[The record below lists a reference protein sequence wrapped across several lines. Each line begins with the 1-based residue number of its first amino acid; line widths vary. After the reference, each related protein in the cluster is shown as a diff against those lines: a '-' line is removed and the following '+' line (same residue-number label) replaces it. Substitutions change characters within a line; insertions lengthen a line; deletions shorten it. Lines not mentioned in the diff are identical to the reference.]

1 MKHIPS
7 DSDYLLSTLLIL
19 LGIHSPTGYTDPIV
33 RCVCRMLEEL
43 NIEFELTR
51 RGAIRATLKGQQ
63 RSPDR
68 AVVTHVDTIGAMV
81 KELKENGRLA
91 LIPVGTWSAR
101 FAEGGRVSI
110 FTDDQIYR
118 GQVLPLKASGHTFD
132 RDIDTQPVGWDNVEV
147 RIDEKVF
154 NKGDLLDLGINV
166 GDFVGF
172 DSATEEFPNGY
183 ICARHLDNK
192 AGVSAILTAAKY
204 LVDNDIE
211 LPVDL
216 HLLFTISEEVG
227 SGASAVLH
235 GDVAE
240 MITVDNGT
248 TAPGQS
254 STEFGVTIAM
264 ADSAGPFDYHLTHHL
279 IHLCQANN
287 IPFAR
292 DIFRYYRC
300 DSASALEAGNDIRTA
315 LITFG
320 VDGSHGYER
329 TNVNSLECIADLIVA
344 YATQR
349 PLYASQRGPLSTLED
364 FPETRDTDV
373 DGVKFIPPDPIKQV
387 TESILADPPSNGN
400 SQEEDEETK
409 ESEEPTSDE
418 EPTSNEEEAET
429 SEADQT

>member
-1 MKHIPS
+1 MKPIEL
-7 DSDYLLSTLLIL
+7 DSKYLLSTLLAL

-33 RCVCRMLEEL
+33 RCVCHMLQKL

-51 RGAIRATLKGQQ
+51 RGAIRATLKGENS
-63 RSPDR
+63 SPDR

-81 KELKENGRLA
+81 KELKSNGRLA
-91 LIPVGTWSAR
+91 LVPVGTWSAR
-101 FAEGGRVSI
+101 FAEGARVSI
-110 FTDDQIYR
+110 FTDDQIFR
-118 GQVLPLKASGHTFD
+118 GQVLPLKASGHTFN
-132 RDIDTQPVGWDNVEV
+132 RDVDTQPVGWDYVEV
-147 RIDEKVF
+147 RVDEKVF
-154 NKGDLLDLGINV
+154 TADDLKKLGINV

-172 DSATEEFPNGY
+172 DSCTEEFPNGF

-192 AGVSAILTAAKY
+192 AGVASVLTAAKY
-204 LVDNDIE
+204 MIDNKIK

-240 MITVDNGT
+240 MLSVDNGT
-248 TAPGQS
+248 SAPGQGS
-254 STEFGVTIAM
+254 SEFGVTIAM
-264 ADSAGPFDYHLTHHL
+264 ADSSGPFDYHLTHHL
-279 IHLCQANN
+279 IHLCQAND
-287 IPFAR
+287 IPFSR

-329 TNVNSLECIADLIVA
+329 TNIDSLESIARLIVA

-349 PLYASQRGPLSTLED
+349 PLHASQRHLLSTLED
-364 FPETRDTDV
+364 FPETRGTDV
-373 DGVKFIPPDPIKQV
+373 EGIKYIPPAPIQQV
-387 TESILADPPSNGN
+387 AEPLVEEETTRKTPASNGKTG
-400 SQEEDEETK
+400 SKKK
-409 ESEEPTSDE
+409 ESP
-418 EPTSNEEEAET
+418 AK
-429 SEADQT
+429 